1 MSEQRLQELEN
12 IAKIAKLYI
21 RRRDADSFIRL
32 DKAVDRLEEV
42 ELKEREMNPPVEIK
56 A

>member
-1 MSEQRLQELEN
+1 MSEQRLRELEN

-42 ELKEREMNPPVEIK
+42 ELKEQRINPPAETKV
-56 A
+56 